1 MDTVA
6 VRIGEADLPR
16 EIANLRL
23 PKRRDAPSSS
33 VSIDGESVTTL
44 EVQRHSVA
52 EHAGSGHLLAA
63 RVDGFLE
70 HEGGAAKGHPAPTQ
84 AAVRDPAVLYSES
97 EAINVEGQ

>member
-23 PKRRDAPSSS
+23 TKCKDAPIGSVTIDCES
-33 VSIDGESVTTL
+33 VSTL
-44 EVQRHSVA
+44 EVQRHTVA
-52 EHAGSGHLLAA
+52 EDTGRGHLLSA

-70 HEGGAAKGHPAPTQ
+70 HEGGATKRHRAPAQ
-84 AAVRDPAVLYSES
+84 AAVRDPAVLYGET
-97 EAINVEGQ
+97 